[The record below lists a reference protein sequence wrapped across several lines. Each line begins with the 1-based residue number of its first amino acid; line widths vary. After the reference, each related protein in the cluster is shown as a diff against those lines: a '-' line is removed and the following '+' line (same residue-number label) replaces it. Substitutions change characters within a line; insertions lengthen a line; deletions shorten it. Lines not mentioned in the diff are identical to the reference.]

1 MNNILTN
8 EREVSELM
16 LKYNFALQL
25 LETQFNI
32 LIKEFEF
39 KNKYN
44 PVEHMKSRLKTEK
57 SIIDKLNKKGYEVTT
72 KNMISHVHD
81 IIGIRIV
88 CSFLDDV
95 YDIVDIIKSSKQ
107 FKIKEEK
114 DYIKNPKSTGYM
126 SYHLIV
132 LVPIY
137 LNETVEHVEAE
148 IQIRTSAMDFWA
160 SLDHQM
166 KYKKDVE
173 DASEISE
180 ELKEC
185 AEVIAQTDLKM
196 LSLRRKIE
204 DRESKEN
211 LLQFDKD
218 PM

>member
-1 MNNILTN
+1 MNNILIN

-88 CSFLDDV
+88 CSFLEDV

-114 DYIKNPKSTGYM
+114 DYIKNPKSTGCM

-132 LVPIY
+132 LVSIY

-160 SLDHQM
+160 SIDHKVQ
-166 KYKKDVE
+166 YKFP
-173 DASEISE
+173 SEIPE
-180 ELKEC
+180 EVKKEMYNC
-185 AEVIAQTDLKM
+185 SLDIRKLDEKM
-196 LSLRRKIE
+196 QQLNEFVNKYN
-204 DRESKEN
+204 KE
-211 LLQFDKD
+211 
-218 PM
+218 

>member
-1 MNNILTN
+1 MNNILIN

-72 KNMISHVHD
+72 KNMILHVHD
-81 IIGIRIV
+81 IIVIRIV

-160 SLDHQM
+160 SIDHKVQ
-166 KYKKDVE
+166 YKFP
-173 DASEISE
+173 SEIPE
-180 ELKEC
+180 EVKKEMYNC
-185 AEVIAQTDLKM
+185 SLDIRKLDEKM
-196 LSLRRKIE
+196 QQLNEFVNKYNE
-204 DRESKEN
+204 
-211 LLQFDKD
+211 
-218 PM
+218 

>member
-1 MNNILTN
+1 MNNILIN

-72 KNMISHVHD
+72 KNMILHVHD

-88 CSFLDDV
+88 CSFLEDV

-126 SYHLIV
+126 SFHLIV

-137 LNETVEHVEAE
+137 LNETVEYVEAE

-160 SLDHQM
+160 SIDHKVQ
-166 KYKKDVE
+166 YKFP
-173 DASEISE
+173 SEIPE
-180 ELKEC
+180 EVKKEMYNC
-185 AEVIAQTDLKM
+185 SLDIRKLDEKM
-196 LSLRRKIE
+196 QQLNEFVNKYN
-204 DRESKEN
+204 KE
-211 LLQFDKD
+211 
-218 PM
+218 

>member
-1 MNNILTN
+1 MNNILIN

-88 CSFLDDV
+88 CSFLEDV

-107 FKIKEEK
+107 FKVKEEK

-160 SLDHQM
+160 SIDHKVQ
-166 KYKKDVE
+166 YKFP
-173 DASEISE
+173 SEIPE
-180 ELKEC
+180 EVKKEMYNC
-185 AEVIAQTDLKM
+185 SLDIRKLDEKM
-196 LSLRRKIE
+196 QQLNEFVNKYN
-204 DRESKEN
+204 KE
-211 LLQFDKD
+211 
-218 PM
+218 

>member
-1 MNNILTN
+1 MNNILIN

-88 CSFLDDV
+88 CSFLEDV

-114 DYIKNPKSTGYM
+114 DHIKNPKSTGYM

-160 SLDHQM
+160 SIDHKVQ
-166 KYKKDVE
+166 YKFP
-173 DASEISE
+173 SEIPE
-180 ELKEC
+180 EVKKEMYNC
-185 AEVIAQTDLKM
+185 SLDIRKLDEKM
-196 LSLRRKIE
+196 QQLNEFVNKYNE
-204 DRESKEN
+204 
-211 LLQFDKD
+211 
-218 PM
+218 

>member
-1 MNNILTN
+1 MNNILIN

-88 CSFLDDV
+88 CSFLEDV

-160 SLDHQM
+160 SIDHKIQ
-166 KYKKDVE
+166 YKFP
-173 DASEISE
+173 SEIPE
-180 ELKEC
+180 EVKKEMYNC
-185 AEVIAQTDLKM
+185 SLDIRKLDEKM
-196 LSLRRKIE
+196 QQLNEFVNKYN
-204 DRESKEN
+204 KE
-211 LLQFDKD
+211 
-218 PM
+218 

>member
-1 MNNILTN
+1 MNNILIN

-39 KNKYN
+39 KHKYN

-88 CSFLDDV
+88 CSFLEDV

-160 SLDHQM
+160 SIDHKVQ
-166 KYKKDVE
+166 YKFP
-173 DASEISE
+173 SEIPE
-180 ELKEC
+180 EVKKEMYNC
-185 AEVIAQTDLKM
+185 SLDIRKLDEKM
-196 LSLRRKIE
+196 QQLNEFVNKYNE
-204 DRESKEN
+204 
-211 LLQFDKD
+211 
-218 PM
+218 

>member
-1 MNNILTN
+1 MNNILIN

-72 KNMISHVHD
+72 KNMILHVHD

-114 DYIKNPKSTGYM
+114 DYIKNPKTTGYM

-160 SLDHQM
+160 SIDHKVQYKFPNEIPEEVKKEMYNCSLDIRKLDEKMQQLNEFVN
-166 KYKKDVE
+166 KYNE
-173 DASEISE
+173 
-180 ELKEC
+180 
-185 AEVIAQTDLKM
+185 
-196 LSLRRKIE
+196 
-204 DRESKEN
+204 
-211 LLQFDKD
+211 
-218 PM
+218 

>member
-1 MNNILTN
+1 MNNTLLN
-8 EREVSELM
+8 EREISSLM

-137 LNETVEHVEAE
+137 LNETVEYIEAE
-148 IQIRTSAMDFWA
+148 VQIRTSAMDFWA
-160 SLDHQM
+160 SIDHKIQYKFPSEIPEEVKNEMFNCAVDIRKLDEKMYQLNEIVN
-166 KYKKDVE
+166 KYKE
-173 DASEISE
+173 
-180 ELKEC
+180 
-185 AEVIAQTDLKM
+185 
-196 LSLRRKIE
+196 
-204 DRESKEN
+204 
-211 LLQFDKD
+211 
-218 PM
+218 

>member
-1 MNNILTN
+1 MNNILIN

-160 SLDHQM
+160 SIDHKVQ
-166 KYKKDVE
+166 YKFP
-173 DASEISE
+173 SEIPE
-180 ELKEC
+180 EVKKEMYNC
-185 AEVIAQTDLKM
+185 SLDIRKLDEKM
-196 LSLRRKIE
+196 QLLNEFVNKYN
-204 DRESKEN
+204 KE
-211 LLQFDKD
+211 
-218 PM
+218 

>member
-1 MNNILTN
+1 MNNILIN

-72 KNMISHVHD
+72 KNMILHVHD

-114 DYIKNPKSTGYM
+114 DYIKNPKTTGYM

-137 LNETVEHVEAE
+137 LNETVEYVEAE

-160 SLDHQM
+160 SIDHKVQ
-166 KYKKDVE
+166 YKFP
-173 DASEISE
+173 SEIPE
-180 ELKEC
+180 EVKKEMYNC
-185 AEVIAQTDLKM
+185 SLDIRKLDEKM
-196 LSLRRKIE
+196 QQLNEFVNKYN
-204 DRESKEN
+204 KE
-211 LLQFDKD
+211 
-218 PM
+218 

>member
-1 MNNILTN
+1 MNNILIN

-57 SIIDKLNKKGYEVTT
+57 SIIDKLNKKGYEITT

-114 DYIKNPKSTGYM
+114 DYIKNPKTTGYM

-160 SLDHQM
+160 SIDHKVQ
-166 KYKKDVE
+166 YKFP
-173 DASEISE
+173 SEIPE
-180 ELKEC
+180 EVKKEMYNC
-185 AEVIAQTDLKM
+185 SLDIRKLDEKM
-196 LSLRRKIE
+196 QQLNEFVNKYN
-204 DRESKEN
+204 KE
-211 LLQFDKD
+211 
-218 PM
+218 

>member
-1 MNNILTN
+1 MNNILIN

-44 PVEHMKSRLKTEK
+44 PVEHVKSRIKSEK
-57 SIIDKLNKKGYEVTT
+57 SIIDKLNKKGYKVTA

-160 SLDHQM
+160 SIDHKVQ
-166 KYKKDVE
+166 YKFP
-173 DASEISE
+173 SEIPE
-180 ELKEC
+180 EVKKEMYNC
-185 AEVIAQTDLKM
+185 SLDIRKLDEKM
-196 LSLRRKIE
+196 QQLNEFVNKYN
-204 DRESKEN
+204 KE
-211 LLQFDKD
+211 
-218 PM
+218 

>member
-1 MNNILTN
+1 
-8 EREVSELM
+8 M

-57 SIIDKLNKKGYEVTT
+57 SIIDKLNKKGYEITT

-160 SLDHQM
+160 SIDHKVQ
-166 KYKKDVE
+166 YKFP
-173 DASEISE
+173 SEIPE
-180 ELKEC
+180 EVKKEMYNC
-185 AEVIAQTDLKM
+185 SLDIRKLDEKM
-196 LSLRRKIE
+196 QQLNEFVNKYN
-204 DRESKEN
+204 KE
-211 LLQFDKD
+211 
-218 PM
+218 

>member
-1 MNNILTN
+1 MNNILIN

-72 KNMISHVHD
+72 KNMILHVHD

-88 CSFLDDV
+88 CSFLEDV

-160 SLDHQM
+160 SIDHKVQ
-166 KYKKDVE
+166 YKFP
-173 DASEISE
+173 SEIPE
-180 ELKEC
+180 EVKKEMYNC
-185 AEVIAQTDLKM
+185 SLDIRKLDEKM
-196 LSLRRKIE
+196 QQLNEFVNKYNE
-204 DRESKEN
+204 
-211 LLQFDKD
+211 
-218 PM
+218 

>member
-1 MNNILTN
+1 MNNILIN

-88 CSFLDDV
+88 CSFLEDV

-107 FKIKEEK
+107 FKK

-160 SLDHQM
+160 SIDHKVQ
-166 KYKKDVE
+166 YKFP
-173 DASEISE
+173 SEIPE
-180 ELKEC
+180 EVKKEMYNC
-185 AEVIAQTDLKM
+185 SLDIRKLDEKM
-196 LSLRRKIE
+196 QQLNEFVNKYN
-204 DRESKEN
+204 KE
-211 LLQFDKD
+211 
-218 PM
+218 

>member
-1 MNNILTN
+1 MNNILIN

-88 CSFLDDV
+88 CSFLEDV

-160 SLDHQM
+160 SIDHKVQ
-166 KYKKDVE
+166 YKFP
-173 DASEISE
+173 SEIPE
-180 ELKEC
+180 EVKKEMYNC
-185 AEVIAQTDLKM
+185 SLDIRKLDEKM
-196 LSLRRKIE
+196 QQLNEFVNKYN
-204 DRESKEN
+204 K
-211 LLQFDKD
+211 
-218 PM
+218 

>member
-1 MNNILTN
+1 MNNTLLN
-8 EREVSELM
+8 EREISSLM

-44 PVEHMKSRLKTEK
+44 PVEHVKSRIKSEK
-57 SIIDKLNKKGYEVTT
+57 SIIDKLNKKGYKVTA
-72 KNMISHVHD
+72 KNMIQHVHD

-88 CSFLDDV
+88 CSFLSDV

-137 LNETVEHVEAE
+137 LNETVEYIEAE
-148 IQIRTSAMDFWA
+148 VQIRTSAMDFWA
-160 SLDHQM
+160 SIDHKIQ
-166 KYKKDVE
+166 YKFP
-173 DASEISE
+173 SEIPE
-180 ELKEC
+180 EVKNEMFNC
-185 AEVIAQTDLKM
+185 AVDIRKLDEKM
-196 LSLRRKIE
+196 YQLNEFVNKYNE
-204 DRESKEN
+204 
-211 LLQFDKD
+211 
-218 PM
+218 

>member
-1 MNNILTN
+1 MNNILIN

-72 KNMISHVHD
+72 KNMILHVHD

-88 CSFLDDV
+88 CSFLEDV

-160 SLDHQM
+160 SIDHKVQ
-166 KYKKDVE
+166 YKFP
-173 DASEISE
+173 SEIPE
-180 ELKEC
+180 EVKKEMYNC
-185 AEVIAQTDLKM
+185 SLDIRKLDEKM
-196 LSLRRKIE
+196 QQLNEFVNKYN
-204 DRESKEN
+204 KE
-211 LLQFDKD
+211 
-218 PM
+218 

>member
-1 MNNILTN
+1 MNNILIN

-16 LKYNFALQL
+16 IKYNFALQM

-57 SIIDKLNKKGYEVTT
+57 SIIDKLNKKGYEITT

-88 CSFLDDV
+88 CSFLNDV

-126 SYHLIV
+126 SYHVIV

-137 LNETVEHVEAE
+137 LNDTVEYVEAE
-148 IQIRTSAMDFWA
+148 VQIRTSAMDFWA
-160 SLDHQM
+160 SIDHKVQ
-166 KYKKDVE
+166 YKFP
-173 DASEISE
+173 SEIPE
-180 ELKEC
+180 EVKKEMYNC
-185 AEVIAQTDLKM
+185 SIDIRKLDEKM
-196 LSLRRKIE
+196 QQLNEFVNKYN
-204 DRESKEN
+204 KE
-211 LLQFDKD
+211 
-218 PM
+218 

>member
-1 MNNILTN
+1 MNNTLLN
-8 EREVSELM
+8 EREISSLI

-44 PVEHMKSRLKTEK
+44 PVEHVKSRIKSEK
-57 SIIDKLNKKGYEVTT
+57 SIIDKLNKKGYKVTA
-72 KNMISHVHD
+72 KNMIQHVHD

-88 CSFLDDV
+88 CSFLSDV

-137 LNETVEHVEAE
+137 LNETVEYIEAE
-148 IQIRTSAMDFWA
+148 VQIRTSAMDFWA
-160 SLDHQM
+160 SIDHKIQYKFPSEIPEEVKNEMFNCAVDIRKLDEKMYQLNEIVN
-166 KYKKDVE
+166 KYKE
-173 DASEISE
+173 
-180 ELKEC
+180 
-185 AEVIAQTDLKM
+185 
-196 LSLRRKIE
+196 
-204 DRESKEN
+204 
-211 LLQFDKD
+211 
-218 PM
+218 

>member
-1 MNNILTN
+1 MNNILIN

-72 KNMISHVHD
+72 KNMILHVHD

-160 SLDHQM
+160 SIDHKVQ
-166 KYKKDVE
+166 YKFP
-173 DASEISE
+173 SEIPE
-180 ELKEC
+180 EVKKEMYNC
-185 AEVIAQTDLKM
+185 SLDIRKLDEKM
-196 LSLRRKIE
+196 QQLNEFVNKY
-204 DRESKEN
+204 N
-211 LLQFDKD
+211 Q
-218 PM
+218 

>member
-1 MNNILTN
+1 MNNILIN

-88 CSFLDDV
+88 CSFLEDV

-160 SLDHQM
+160 SIDHKVQ
-166 KYKKDVE
+166 YKFP
-173 DASEISE
+173 SEIPE
-180 ELKEC
+180 EVKKEMYNC
-185 AEVIAQTDLKM
+185 SRDIRKLDEKM
-196 LSLRRKIE
+196 QQLNEFVNKYN
-204 DRESKEN
+204 KE
-211 LLQFDKD
+211 
-218 PM
+218 

>member
-1 MNNILTN
+1 MNNILIN

-88 CSFLDDV
+88 CSFLEDV
-95 YDIVDIIKSSKQ
+95 YDIVDIIKNSKQ

-160 SLDHQM
+160 SIDHKVQ
-166 KYKKDVE
+166 YKFP
-173 DASEISE
+173 SEIPE
-180 ELKEC
+180 EVKKEMYNC
-185 AEVIAQTDLKM
+185 SLDIRKLDEKM
-196 LSLRRKIE
+196 QQLNEFVNKYNE
-204 DRESKEN
+204 
-211 LLQFDKD
+211 
-218 PM
+218 

>member
-1 MNNILTN
+1 MNNILIN

-114 DYIKNPKSTGYM
+114 DYIKNPKTTGYM

-160 SLDHQM
+160 SIDHKVQ
-166 KYKKDVE
+166 YKFP
-173 DASEISE
+173 SEIPE
-180 ELKEC
+180 EVKKEMYNC
-185 AEVIAQTDLKM
+185 SLDIRKLDEKM
-196 LSLRRKIE
+196 QQINEFVNKYNE
-204 DRESKEN
+204 
-211 LLQFDKD
+211 
-218 PM
+218 

>member
-1 MNNILTN
+1 MNNILIN

-72 KNMISHVHD
+72 KNMILHVHD

-88 CSFLDDV
+88 CSFLEDV

-114 DYIKNPKSTGYM
+114 DYIKNPKTTGYM

-160 SLDHQM
+160 SIDHKVQ
-166 KYKKDVE
+166 YKFP
-173 DASEISE
+173 SEIPE
-180 ELKEC
+180 EVKKEMYNC
-185 AEVIAQTDLKM
+185 SLDIRKLDEKM
-196 LSLRRKIE
+196 QQLNEFVNKYN
-204 DRESKEN
+204 KE
-211 LLQFDKD
+211 
-218 PM
+218 

>member
-1 MNNILTN
+1 MNNILIN

-114 DYIKNPKSTGYM
+114 DYIKNPKTTGYM

-160 SLDHQM
+160 SIDHKVQ
-166 KYKKDVE
+166 YKFP
-173 DASEISE
+173 SEIPE
-180 ELKEC
+180 EVKKEMYNC
-185 AEVIAQTDLKM
+185 
-196 LSLRRKIE
+196 SLDIRKLDE
-204 DRESKEN
+204 RMQQLNEFVNKYNE
-211 LLQFDKD
+211 
-218 PM
+218 

>member
-1 MNNILTN
+1 MNNILIN

-72 KNMISHVHD
+72 KNMILHVHD

-95 YDIVDIIKSSKQ
+95 YDIVAIRKSSKQ

-160 SLDHQM
+160 SIDHKVQ
-166 KYKKDVE
+166 YKFP
-173 DASEISE
+173 SEIPE
-180 ELKEC
+180 EVKKEMYNC
-185 AEVIAQTDLKM
+185 SLDIRKLDEKM
-196 LSLRRKIE
+196 QQLNEFVNKYN
-204 DRESKEN
+204 KE
-211 LLQFDKD
+211 
-218 PM
+218 

>member
-1 MNNILTN
+1 MNNILIN

-16 LKYNFALQL
+16 IKYNFALQM

-44 PVEHMKSRLKTEK
+44 PVEHVKSRIKSEK
-57 SIIDKLNKKGYEVTT
+57 SIIDKLNKKGYKVTA
-72 KNMISHVHD
+72 KNMIQHVHD

-88 CSFLDDV
+88 CSFLSDV

-126 SYHLIV
+126 SYHIIV

-137 LNETVEHVEAE
+137 LNDTVEHVEAE
-148 IQIRTSAMDFWA
+148 VQIRTSAMDFWA
-160 SLDHQM
+160 SIDHKVQ
-166 KYKKDVE
+166 YKFP
-173 DASEISE
+173 SEIPE
-180 ELKEC
+180 EVKKEMYNC
-185 AEVIAQTDLKM
+185 SLDIRKLDEKM
-196 LSLRRKIE
+196 QQLNEFVNKYNE
-204 DRESKEN
+204 
-211 LLQFDKD
+211 
-218 PM
+218 